1 MSVLSCSWTQATWMP
16 RLGSIGSSLEQ
27 RSFKDLLVEML
38 MAKEVMV
45 AEEEEVVVVMV
56 IVRVEVA
63 EEEEVMVMVMSS
75 SEMVFEL
82 FDGGPQYMR

>member
-56 IVRVEVA
+56 
-63 EEEEVMVMVMSS
+63 MTS

-82 FDGGPQYMR
+82 FDGGPQHMR

>member
-1 MSVLSCSWTQATWMP
+1 MERAQVCVIMFMDPCTMDATE
-16 RLGSIGSSLEQ
+16 GSIGSSLEQ

-38 MAKEVMV
+38 MAMEVMV

-56 IVRVEVA
+56 
-63 EEEEVMVMVMSS
+63 MTS

-82 FDGGPQYMR
+82 FDGGSQHMR

>member
-27 RSFKDLLVEML
+27 RSFKDLLMEML

-45 AEEEEVVVVMV
+45 AEEEEVVVVMT
-56 IVRVEVA
+56 
-63 EEEEVMVMVMSS
+63 S
-75 SEMVFEL
+75 SEMVFEF
-82 FDGGPQYMR
+82 FDGGPQHIR